1 MPESDGRVEFEVR
14 ADLSKID
21 SDMVEAEKVI
31 DKASSDAKK
40 KIDELGKA
48 VENSNKAVTDSAEKV
63 ADANKSVSDSVE
75 TVADSSKE
83 AAAATE
89 KVSDSNKNASASA
102 DKLSKANKGVSES
115 TQKAQKTNKTY
126 SEELD
131 DVNKLL
137 EKSKKN
143 STLLAQKKE
152 LLTTAVKKTSDKLSD
167 LKDKQ
172 EKVNAEYKAGKLPVE
187 EYREYQREI
196 IATTQQLKD
205 YKKELKNVGKSAE
218 SGIGSKIGTGLKGVG
233 KGIGV
238 AVGAGLAAAGAAV
251 VATTGKAIS
260 AANDL
265 DKANNQLTASLGLT
279 AEEAEKYGDIIKKVY
294 GDNYGESF
302 DDISNTLALI
312 KQQMKDVTD
321 DELQKVIESA
331 YLLSDTYDIDVSEGI
346 RGANALMKQFGITAE
361 EAYNLLAQ
369 GAEKGL
375 NQNGDIADQLAEYS
389 TYYADMGFTAEE
401 AMSMMA
407 EGAKNGAFQVDFLND
422 AFKEFS
428 IRAKDGS
435 QTTADG
441 MALLGLDATKLGEE
455 FAAGG
460 DRAYQAFKLVN
471 EKLAACE
478 SDVDRNAAGVALY
491 GTKWEDLGEDAVLA
505 MAQIGDSI
513 DKTRDKLGEMEGVKY
528 NSLSDM
534 CNGLSRT
541 IELLLI
547 PLGEQI
553 IPVLKDII
561 ELIEPII
568 SELLPQIIEQVK
580 PILDSVSELIPP
592 LIELITGILPQF
604 MELLKP
610 ILESVTRIIQKL
622 VPTLIKLF
630 DKLLPPI
637 IKIVDTLLPPLIEVI
652 EALLPILDV
661 VIELLTPILEL
672 VAELAEPLGTVISA
686 VGKLLSA
693 VIGLINGA
701 LSPIMPVI
709 SSLADVLLQIL
720 GPALDIVAG
729 LVNSLADVFSSV
741 TNFLSGDIMGG
752 FESFGNGLVNLFDG
766 VLSTIDSIFGTNL
779 TNWYNEVKEA
789 CQKIGEEMYAATHQ
803 EEIRANELSTKYT
816 DLHGDMNKFIVQEL
830 RSGKS
835 ADEALSNAKNKFLDT
850 AEKKEYF
857 NSQLKDYVNEDK
869 VKEWYNNVRNNNGL
883 YSQGY
888 SDNEDHS
895 SAYSQ
900 SIAEEEE
907 RKGKAAL
914 GGYTGAGTNYSYSSA
929 GKTSYKEAPTYSYTP
944 STYSASDY
952 AYVPKEKEE
961 KKTSSSSSTKKTSSS
976 STKKKSSS
984 ISSSKK
990 TNSSSSSS
998 SGTQNINITSYIPTV
1013 WDDVSTSNAKLAA
1026 GIGASKVG
1034 NSKSGKIIS
1043 GLSSASKV
1051 SASAE
1056 KADATLNDVVSELK
1070 KLKTAQEKMQ
1080 YTLDVTLKT
1089 NEYTL
1094 AKATVKGI
1102 KKIQKQ
1108 TGKSPL

>member
-21 SDMVEAEKVI
+21 ADMAEAGKKVSEAAQ
-31 DKASSDAKK
+31 KGAKK
-40 KIDELGKA
+40 QEEV
-48 VENSNKAVTDSAEKV
+48 VE
-63 ADANKSVSDSVE
+63 
-75 TVADSSKE
+75 
-83 AAAATE
+83 
-89 KVSDSNKNASASA
+89 
-102 DKLSKANKGVSES
+102 
-115 TQKAQKTNKTY
+115 KAQENI
-126 SEELD
+126 S
-131 DVNKLL
+131 
-137 EKSKKN
+137 
-143 STLLAQKKE
+143 Q
-152 LLTTAVKKTSDKLSD
+152 AVKKANDEIENDNSKTQKNITDTAKKQSDKVVQTEKKNKEAVTHTAKKEGD
-167 LKDKQ
+167 KVVDNYKKDTQ
-172 EKVNAEYKAGKLPVE
+172 
-187 EYREYQREI
+187 EI
-196 IATTQQLKD
+196 INSTDTLSSEVE
-205 YKKELKNVGKSAE
+205 KKT

-233 KGIGV
+233 KGIGF

-260 AANDL
+260 AANEL
-265 DKANNQLTASLGLT
+265 DKANTQLTASLSLT

-294 GDNYGESF
+294 SNNYGESF

-401 AMSMMA
+401 
-407 EGAKNGAFQVDFLND
+407 GAKNGAFQVDFLND

-471 EKLAACE
+471 EQLAACDD
-478 SDVDRNAAGVALY
+478 DVARNAAGVALY
-491 GTKWEDLGEDAVLA
+491 GTKWEDLGEDAILA
-505 MAQIGDSI
+505 MAHMGNSI
-513 DKTRDKLGEMEGVKY
+513 DKTRDKLGEMESVKY

-534 CNGLSRT
+534 FSGLSRT

-553 IPVLKDII
+553 IPVLKDVI

-580 PILDSVSELIPP
+580 PILDSVSDLIPP

-637 IKIVDTLLPPLIEVI
+637 IKIVDTLLPPLMEVI
-652 EALLPILDV
+652 EALLPVLDI

-672 VAELAEPLGTVISA
+672 VAELAEPLGAVISA

-693 VIGLINGA
+693 VIGLIDGA

-720 GPALDIVAG
+720 GPALDI
-729 LVNSLADVFSSV
+729 L
-741 TNFLSGDIMGG
+741 
-752 FESFGNGLVNLFDG
+752 
-766 VLSTIDSIFGTNL
+766 
-779 TNWYNEVKEA
+779 
-789 CQKIGEEMYAATHQ
+789 Q
-803 EEIRANELSTKYT
+803 
-816 DLHGDMNKFIVQEL
+816 
-830 RSGKS
+830 
-835 ADEALSNAKNKFLDT
+835 
-850 AEKKEYF
+850 
-857 NSQLKDYVNEDK
+857 
-869 VKEWYNNVRNNNGL
+869 
-883 YSQGY
+883 
-888 SDNEDHS
+888 DHS
-895 SAYSQ
+895 AHTPL
-900 SIAEEEE
+900 
-907 RKGKAAL
+907 RL
-914 GGYTGAGTNYSYSSA
+914 G
-929 GKTSYKEAPTYSYTP
+929 TSTHLPP
-944 STYSASDY
+944 STRAFRLQ
-952 AYVPKEKEE
+952 AR
-961 KKTSSSSSTKKTSSS
+961 
-976 STKKKSSS
+976 
-984 ISSSKK
+984 
-990 TNSSSSSS
+990 
-998 SGTQNINITSYIPTV
+998 YIRRC
-1013 WDDVSTSNAKLAA
+1013 A
-1026 GIGASKVG
+1026 
-1034 NSKSGKIIS
+1034 
-1043 GLSSASKV
+1043 
-1051 SASAE
+1051 
-1056 KADATLNDVVSELK
+1056 
-1070 KLKTAQEKMQ
+1070 
-1080 YTLDVTLKT
+1080 
-1089 NEYTL
+1089 
-1094 AKATVKGI
+1094 
-1102 KKIQKQ
+1102 
-1108 TGKSPL
+1108 

>member
-1 MPESDGRVEFEVR
+1 M
-14 ADLSKID
+14 
-21 SDMVEAEKVI
+21 
-31 DKASSDAKK
+31 
-40 KIDELGKA
+40 
-48 VENSNKAVTDSAEKV
+48 
-63 ADANKSVSDSVE
+63 
-75 TVADSSKE
+75 
-83 AAAATE
+83 
-89 KVSDSNKNASASA
+89 
-102 DKLSKANKGVSES
+102 
-115 TQKAQKTNKTY
+115 
-126 SEELD
+126 
-131 DVNKLL
+131 
-137 EKSKKN
+137 
-143 STLLAQKKE
+143 
-152 LLTTAVKKTSDKLSD
+152 
-167 LKDKQ
+167 
-172 EKVNAEYKAGKLPVE
+172 PVE

-205 YKKELKNVGKSAE
+205 YEKELKNVGKSN
-218 SGIGSKIGTGLKGVG
+218 SNIGTKIGSGLKSAG
-233 KGIGV
+233 KSVGV
-238 AVGAGLAAAGAAV
+238 AIGAGLAAAGTAAV
-251 VATTGKAIS
+251 ATAGKAIS
-260 AANDL
+260 SANEL

-279 AEEAEKYGDIIKKVY
+279 AEEAEKYSDIIKKIY

-302 DDISNTLALI
+302 EDISGTLALI
-312 KQQMKDVTD
+312 KQQMSGIAD
-321 DELQKVIESA
+321 DELQKVTESA
-331 YLLSDTYDIDVSEGI
+331 YLLSDVYDIDVSEGI

-441 MALLGLDATKLGEE
+441 MAILGLDATKLGEE

-471 EKLAACE
+471 EKLAECK

-505 MAQIGDSI
+505 MAHMGNSI
-513 DKTRDKLGEMEGVKY
+513 DKTCDKLGEMESVKY

-534 CNGLSRT
+534 FSGLSRT

-553 IPVLKDII
+553 IPVLKDVI

-580 PILDSVSELIPP
+580 PILDSVSDLIPP

-610 ILESVTRIIQKL
+610 IMESVTRIIQKL
-622 VPTLIKLF
+622 VPTLVKLF

-637 IKIVDTLLPPLIEVI
+637 IKIVDTLLPPLMEVI
-652 EALLPILDV
+652 EALLPVLDV

-693 VIGLINGA
+693 VIGLIDSA

-720 GPALDIVAG
+720 GPALDVVAG
-729 LVNSLADVFSSV
+729 LVNSLADVFAGV
-741 TNFLSGDIMGG
+741 MNFLSGDIMGG
-752 FESFGNGLVNLFDG
+752 FESFGNGLVGLFEG
-766 VLSTIDSIFGTNL
+766 VLGTIDSIFGTNL

-789 CQKIGEEMYAATHQ
+789 CRKIGEEMYAATHQ
-803 EEIRANELSTKYT
+803 EGIRANELSTKYN
-816 DLHGDMNKFIVQEL
+816 DLQSDMNKYIVEEL
-830 RSGKS
+830 RNGKS
-835 ADEALSNAKNKFLDT
+835 ADEALQNAQSKYLDT
-850 AEKKEYF
+850 SEKKEYF
-857 NSQLKDYVNEDK
+857 DSQLKNYINEDK
-869 VKEWYNNVRNNNGL
+869 VKEWYNNVRSNNGL

-888 SDNEDHS
+888 RDDDYVDLIAQSTSTVSPSTSNKS
-895 SAYSQ
+895 GKYS
-900 SIAEEEE
+900 
-907 RKGKAAL
+907 
-914 GGYTGAGTNYSYSSA
+914 GAGTSYSYSSA
-929 GKTSYKEAPTYSYTP
+929 GKTTYKAPTYTYTP
-944 STYSASDY
+944 STYKASDFV
-952 AYVPKEKEE
+952 YVPEEKEE
-961 KKTSSSSSTKKTSSS
+961 KKTSSSSSSKKKSSS
-976 STKKKSSS
+976 STKSKSSS
-984 ISSSKK
+984 SSSSKK
-990 TNSSSSSS
+990 TNSNSSS
-998 SGTQNINITSYIPTV
+998 SGTQNISITSYIPTV
-1013 WDDVSTSNAKLAA
+1013 WDDVDTANAKLAA

-1034 NSKSGKIIS
+1034 NSKSGKLIS

>member
-1 MPESDGRVEFEVR
+1 MPESDGRVEYEVR

-21 SDMVEAEKVI
+21 SDMAE
-31 DKASSDAKK
+31 
-40 KIDELGKA
+40 
-48 VENSNKAVTDSAEKV
+48 
-63 ADANKSVSDSVE
+63 ANKKVS
-75 TVADSSKE
+75 E
-83 AAAATE
+83 AAQ
-89 KVSDSNKNASASA
+89 KG
-102 DKLSKANKGVSES
+102 SKKQEEVVE
-115 TQKAQKTNKTY
+115 KAQENI
-126 SEELD
+126 S
-131 DVNKLL
+131 
-137 EKSKKN
+137 
-143 STLLAQKKE
+143 Q
-152 LLTTAVKKTSDKLSD
+152 AVKKANDEIENDNSKTQKNITDTAKKQSDKVVQTEKKNKEAVTQTAKKEGD
-167 LKDKQ
+167 KVVDNYKKDTQ
-172 EKVNAEYKAGKLPVE
+172 
-187 EYREYQREI
+187 EI
-196 IATTQQLKD
+196 INSTDTLSSEVE
-205 YKKELKNVGKSAE
+205 KKT

-233 KGIGV
+233 KGIGA
-238 AVGAGLAAAGAAV
+238 AVGAGLAAAGTVAVAA
-251 VATTGKAIS
+251 TGKAIS
-260 AANDL
+260 AANEL

-693 VIGLINGA
+693 VIGLIDGA

-766 VLSTIDSIFGTNL
+766 VLSTIDSIFGTNF

-888 SDNEDHS
+888 SEEEGNS
-895 SAYSQ
+895 SYSQ
-900 SIAEEEE
+900 NIAEEEE

-914 GGYTGAGTNYSYSSA
+914 GYTGAGTSYSYSSA
-929 GKTSYKEAPTYSYTP
+929 GKTTYKAPTYTYTP
-944 STYSASDY
+944 STYKASDY
-952 AYVPKEKEE
+952 VYVPEEKEE
-961 KKTSSSSSTKKTSSS
+961 KEEKETSSSS

-984 ISSSKK
+984 STKSKSSLSSSSKK
-990 TNSSSSSS
+990 TSSSSSS
-998 SGTQNINITSYIPTV
+998 SGMQNINITSYIPTV
-1013 WDDVSTSNAKLAA
+1013 WDNVDTANAKLAA

-1034 NSKSGKIIS
+1034 NSKSGKLIS
-1043 GLSSASKV
+1043 GLSTASKV

-1080 YTLDVTLKT
+1080 YILDVTLKT
-1089 NEYTL
+1089 NDYTL

>member
-1 MPESDGRVEFEVR
+1 MPESDGRVEYEVR

-21 SDMVEAEKVI
+21 ADMAEVGKVI
-31 DKASSDAKK
+31 DKAASEAKK
-40 KIDELGKA
+40 KVDDLGKA
-48 VENSNKAVTDSAEKV
+48 VENSNKAVVESAEKV
-63 ADANKSVSDSVE
+63 ADANKSVTDTIE

-83 AAAATE
+83 AATATD
-89 KVSDSNKNASASA
+89 KVSDSNKKASTSA

-115 TQKAQKTNKTY
+115 TEKAQKANKTY

-205 YKKELKNVGKSAE
+205 YKKELKNVGKSTE
-218 SGIGSKIGTGLKGVG
+218 SGIGAKIGTGLKGVG

-238 AVGAGLAAAGAAV
+238 AVGAGLAAAGTVAVAA
-251 VATTGKAIS
+251 TGKAIS

-401 AMSMMA
+401 TMSMMA

-471 EKLAACE
+471 EKLAECK

-505 MAQIGDSI
+505 MAHMGNSI
-513 DKTRDKLGEMEGVKY
+513 DKTRDKLGEMEAVKY

-534 CNGLSRT
+534 FSGLSRT

-568 SELLPQIIEQVK
+568 SVLLPQIIEQVK

-610 ILESVTRIIQKL
+610 IMESVTRIIQKL

-637 IKIVDTLLPPLIEVI
+637 IKIVDTLLPPLMEVI

-693 VIGLINGA
+693 VIGLIDGA

-729 LVNSLADVFSSV
+729 LVNSLADVFSGV

-803 EEIRANELSTKYT
+803 EEIRANELSTKYN
-816 DLHGDMNKFIVQEL
+816 DLQSDMNSYIVKEL

-869 VKEWYNNVRNNNGL
+869 VKEWYNNVRSNNGL

-888 SDNEDHS
+888 SENEDIS
-895 SAYSQ
+895 SVYSQ
-900 SIAEEEE
+900 NIAEEEE

-914 GGYTGAGTNYSYSSA
+914 GYTGAGTNYSYSSA
-929 GKTSYKEAPTYSYTP
+929 GKTSYKAPTYSYTP

-952 AYVPKEKEE
+952 AYVPEAKEE

-976 STKKKSSS
+976 SAKKKSSLT
-984 ISSSKK
+984 SSSKK
-990 TNSSSSSS
+990 TNSSNSSS

-1034 NSKSGKIIS
+1034 NSKSGKLIS
-1043 GLSSASKV
+1043 GLSAASKV

>member
-1 MPESDGRVEFEVR
+1 MPESDGRVEYEVR
-14 ADLSKID
+14 ANLSKID
-21 SDMVEAEKVI
+21 SDMAE
-31 DKASSDAKK
+31 
-40 KIDELGKA
+40 
-48 VENSNKAVTDSAEKV
+48 
-63 ADANKSVSDSVE
+63 ANKKVS
-75 TVADSSKE
+75 E
-83 AAAATE
+83 AAQ
-89 KVSDSNKNASASA
+89 KG
-102 DKLSKANKGVSES
+102 SKKQEEVVE
-115 TQKAQKTNKTY
+115 KAQENI
-126 SEELD
+126 S
-131 DVNKLL
+131 
-137 EKSKKN
+137 
-143 STLLAQKKE
+143 Q
-152 LLTTAVKKTSDKLSD
+152 AVKKANDEIENDNSKTQKNITDTAKKQSDKVVQTEKKNKEAVTQTAKKEGD
-167 LKDKQ
+167 KVVDNYKKDTQ
-172 EKVNAEYKAGKLPVE
+172 
-187 EYREYQREI
+187 EI
-196 IATTQQLKD
+196 INSTDTLSSEIE
-205 YKKELKNVGKSAE
+205 KKT

-238 AVGAGLAAAGAAV
+238 AVGAGLAAAGTVAVAA
-251 VATTGKAIS
+251 TGKAIS

-265 DKANNQLTASLGLT
+265 DKANKQLTASLSLT

-321 DELQKVIESA
+321 DELQKVIEST

-361 EAYNLLAQ
+361 EAYSLLAQ

-471 EKLAACE
+471 EKLAECK

-505 MAQIGDSI
+505 MAHMGNSI
-513 DKTRDKLGEMEGVKY
+513 DKTRDKLGEMESVKY

-693 VIGLINGA
+693 VIGLIDGA

-729 LVNSLADVFSSV
+729 LVNSLADVFSGV

-803 EEIRANELSTKYT
+803 EEIRANELSTKYN
-816 DLHGDMNKFIVQEL
+816 DLQSDMNSYIVKEL

-888 SDNEDHS
+888 SEEEGNFS
-895 SAYSQ
+895 YSQ

-914 GGYTGAGTNYSYSSA
+914 GYTGAGTNYSYSSA
-929 GKTSYKEAPTYSYTP
+929 GKTSYKAPTYSYTP

-952 AYVPKEKEE
+952 AYVPEAKGE

-976 STKKKSSS
+976 SAKKKSSS

-1034 NSKSGKIIS
+1034 NSKSSKLIS
-1043 GLSSASKV
+1043 GLSAASKV

-1094 AKATVKGI
+1094 AKATIKGI

>member
-48 VENSNKAVTDSAEKV
+48 VENSNKAVTGSAEKV

-115 TQKAQKTNKTY
+115 TQKAQKANKTY

-205 YKKELKNVGKSAE
+205 YEKELKNVGKSD
-218 SGIGSKIGTGLKGVG
+218 SNIGTKIGPGLKSAG
-233 KGIGV
+233 KSVGV
-238 AVGAGLAAAGAAV
+238 AIGAGLAAAGAAV

-260 AANDL
+260 AANEL
-265 DKANNQLTASLGLT
+265 DKANTQLTASLSLT

-294 GDNYGESF
+294 SNNYGESF

-471 EKLAACE
+471 EQLAACDD
-478 SDVDRNAAGVALY
+478 DVARNAAGVALY
-491 GTKWEDLGEDAVLA
+491 GTKWEDLGQDAVLA
-505 MAQIGDSI
+505 MAKMGDSI
-513 DKTRDKLGEMEGVKY
+513 DLTRDKLSEMEDVKY
-528 NSLSDM
+528 SSLSDM
-534 CNGLSRT
+534 FEGLKRT
-541 IELLLI
+541 LELLLI
-547 PLGEQI
+547 PLGEEL
-553 IPVLKDII
+553 IPLLKDII
-561 ELIEPII
+561 EVAKPII
-568 SELLPQIIEQVK
+568 EELLPQITDEIK
-580 PILDSVSELIPP
+580 PIISDLSG
-592 LIELITGILPQF
+592 LITPLVSLISSILPQF
-604 MELLKP
+604 VQLFKAIIP
-610 ILESVTRIIQKL
+610 SVTKLIEHL
-622 VPTLIKLF
+622 VPTLTKLI
-630 DKLLPPI
+630 DKLLPPL
-637 IKIVDTLLPPLIEVI
+637 IKIAERILPPIIDLIDE
-652 EALLPILDV
+652 LLPIIDIVLD
-661 VIELLTPILEL
+661 LLSPILDLVVALLEPLGEL
-672 VAELAEPLGTVISA
+672 IGSVGDLIGSLLSLIKDILEPIMPIIQAVADVLGAVLGVAIQNVAEL
-686 VGKLLSA
+686 VG
-693 VIGLINGA
+693 G
-701 LSPIMPVI
+701 
-709 SSLADVLLQIL
+709 
-720 GPALDIVAG
+720 
-729 LVNSLADVFSSV
+729 LADVFSGLIK
-741 TNFLSGDIMGG
+741 FLSGDIMGG
-752 FESFGNGLVNLFDG
+752 LQQFGQGFVDLFSG
-766 VLSTIDSIFGTNL
+766 VLGTIDSMFGTSL
-779 TNWYNEVKEA
+779 QKWYDETREA
-789 CQKIGEEMYAATHQ
+789 CEKIGQEMYAATHQ
-803 EEIRANELSTKYT
+803 EEIRMNELGAKYDT
-816 DLHGDMNKFIVQEL
+816 LQSDMNDYIIKEL

-835 ADEALSNAKNKFLDT
+835 AEEAFNSAKEKYLTGDEQ
-850 AEKKEYF
+850 KEYF
-857 NSQLKDYVNEDK
+857 EGALADTLNMDTVNE
-869 VKEWYNNVRNNNGL
+869 WYKNIRDNKGL

-888 SDNEDHS
+888 VDQDKSGSGWNPAEWYSVENQRKINGIDNN
-895 SAYSQ
+895 
-900 SIAEEEE
+900 
-907 RKGKAAL
+907 
-914 GGYTGAGTNYSYSSA
+914 GYKSAGTSYSYDKSNV
-929 GKTSYKEAPTYSYTP
+929 TTPTLNYTP
-944 STYSASDY
+944 STYSVGDF
-952 AYVPKEKEE
+952 AYTAP
-961 KKTSSSSSTKKTSSS
+961 TTGT
-976 STKKKSSS
+976 
-984 ISSSKK
+984 
-990 TNSSSSSS
+990 
-998 SGTQNINITSYIPTV
+998 SGTSGTAQSSATTSNDNTKSATTSGSSAASAAANKSQTISITSYIPTV
-1013 WDDVSTSNAKLAA
+1013 WDDVATSNKKLAA
-1026 GIGASKVG
+1026 GIGASRIG

-1043 GLSSASKV
+1043 GLSAATSV
-1051 SASAE
+1051 SSGEAE
-1056 KADATLNDVVSELK
+1056 KADATLNDVVAEIK

-1089 NEYTL
+1089 NDYTL
-1094 AKATVKGI
+1094 AKATVRGI
-1102 KKIQKQ
+1102 KAIKKQ

>member
-14 ADLSKID
+14 ADLCKID
-21 SDMVEAEKVI
+21 ADMAEAEKVI

-89 KVSDSNKNASASA
+89 KVSDSNKNASATA

-205 YKKELKNVGKSAE
+205 YEKELKNVGKSD
-218 SGIGSKIGTGLKGVG
+218 SNIGTKIGSGLKSAG
-233 KGIGV
+233 KSVGV
-238 AVGAGLAAAGAAV
+238 AIGAGLAAAGAAV

-260 AANDL
+260 SANDL
-265 DKANNQLTASLGLT
+265 DKANKQLTASLSLT

-321 DELQKVIESA
+321 DELQKVIEST

-460 DRAYQAFKLVN
+460 DRAYQAFKVVN

-478 SDVDRNAAGVALY
+478 SDIDRNAAGVALY

-513 DKTRDKLGEMEGVKY
+513 DKARDKLGEMESVKY

-534 CNGLSRT
+534 FNGLSRT

-604 MELLKP
+604 IELLKP
-610 ILESVTRIIQKL
+610 IMESVTRIIQKL

-637 IKIVDTLLPPLIEVI
+637 IKIVDTLLPPLMEVI
-652 EALLPILDV
+652 EALLPVLDI

-693 VIGLINGA
+693 VIGLIDGA

-729 LVNSLADVFSSV
+729 LVNSLADVFSGV

-766 VLSTIDSIFGTNL
+766 VLSTIDSIFGSNL
-779 TNWYNEVKEA
+779 SNWYNEVKEA

-803 EEIRANELSTKYT
+803 EEIRANELSAKYT

-888 SDNEDHS
+888 SDDEDHS
-895 SAYSQ
+895 SVYSQ
-900 SIAEEEE
+900 NIAEEEE

-914 GGYTGAGTNYSYSSA
+914 GYTGAGTNYSYSSA
-929 GKTSYKEAPTYSYTP
+929 GKTSYKAPTYSYTP

-961 KKTSSSSSTKKTSSS
+961 KKTSSSSSTKKKSSS
-976 STKKKSSS
+976 SAKKKGSST
-984 ISSSKK
+984 SSSKK
-990 TNSSSSSS
+990 TNSNSNSS

-1034 NSKSGKIIS
+1034 NSKSSKLIS
-1043 GLSSASKV
+1043 GLSAASKV

>member
-1 MPESDGRVEFEVR
+1 MPESDGRVEYEVR

-21 SDMVEAEKVI
+21 ADMAEAEKVI
-31 DKASSDAKK
+31 DKATSEAKK
-40 KIDELGKA
+40 KVDDLGKA
-48 VENSNKAVTDSAEKV
+48 VENSNKAVVDSAEKV
-63 ADANKSVSDSVE
+63 ADANKSVADTIE

-83 AAAATE
+83 AATATD
-89 KVSDSNKNASASA
+89 KVSDSNKKASTSA

-115 TQKAQKTNKTY
+115 TEKAQKANKTY

-218 SGIGSKIGTGLKGVG
+218 SGIGSKIGTGLKDVG

-279 AEEAEKYGDIIKKVY
+279 AEEAKKYGDIIKKVY

-361 EAYNLLAQ
+361 AAYNLLAQ

-407 EGAKNGAFQVDFLND
+407 EGAKNGAFQIDFLND

-471 EKLAACE
+471 EKLAACK
-478 SDVDRNAAGVALY
+478 SNVDRNAAGVALY

-505 MAQIGDSI
+505 MAHIGNSI
-513 DKTRDKLGEMEGVKY
+513 VKTRDKLSEMEGVKY

-534 CNGLSRT
+534 FNGLSRT

-553 IPVLKDII
+553 IPVLKEII
-561 ELIEPII
+561 ELVEPII

-637 IKIVDTLLPPLIEVI
+637 IKIVDTLLPPLMEVI

-672 VAELAEPLGTVISA
+672 VAELAEPLGAVISA

-693 VIGLINGA
+693 VIGLIDGA

-720 GPALDIVAG
+720 GPALDVVAG
-729 LVNSLADVFSSV
+729 LVNSLADVFSGV

-752 FESFGNGLVNLFDG
+752 FESFGSGLVNLFDG

-803 EEIRANELSTKYT
+803 EEIRANELSTKYN

-888 SDNEDHS
+888 SDDETTLS
-895 SAYSQ
+895 ETGKEKQ
-900 SIAEEEE
+900 S
-907 RKGKAAL
+907 GS
-914 GGYTGAGTNYSYSSA
+914 YTGAGTSYSYSSA
-929 GKTSYKEAPTYSYTP
+929 GKTSYKAPTYSYTP

-952 AYVPKEKEE
+952 AYVPEEKEE
-961 KKTSSSSSTKKTSSS
+961 KKKTSSS

-984 ISSSKK
+984 TSSSKN
-990 TNSSSSSS
+990 TNSSSSS

-1056 KADATLNDVVSELK
+1056 KADATLNDVVTELK

-1089 NEYTL
+1089 NDYTL

>member
-1 MPESDGRVEFEVR
+1 MPESDGRVEYEVR

-21 SDMVEAEKVI
+21 ADMAEAEKVI
-31 DKASSDAKK
+31 DKATSEAKK
-40 KIDELGKA
+40 KVDDLGKA
-48 VENSNKAVTDSAEKV
+48 VENSNKAVVDSAEKV
-63 ADANKSVSDSVE
+63 ADTNKSVADTIE
-75 TVADSSKE
+75 TVADSSK
-83 AAAATE
+83 
-89 KVSDSNKNASASA
+89 NASTSA

-115 TQKAQKTNKTY
+115 TEKSQKANKTY

-137 EKSKKN
+137 EKSKNN

-196 IATTQQLKD
+196 IATTQQLQE
-205 YKKELKNVGKSAE
+205 YNEELKNVGKSTE

-238 AVGAGLAAAGAAV
+238 AVGAGLAAAGTVAVAA
-251 VATTGKAIS
+251 TGKAIS
-260 AANDL
+260 AANEL

-279 AEEAEKYGDIIKKVY
+279 AEESEKYGDIIKKVY

-312 KQQMKDVTD
+312 KQQMKDIKD
-321 DELQKVIESA
+321 DELQKVVESA

-407 EGAKNGAFQVDFLND
+407 EGAKNGAFQIDFLND

-471 EKLAACE
+471 EKLAACK

-505 MAQIGDSI
+505 MTHMGNSI
-513 DKTRDKLGEMEGVKY
+513 DKTRDKLSEMEGVKY

-534 CNGLSRT
+534 FNELSRT

-553 IPVLKDII
+553 IPVLKEII
-561 ELIEPII
+561 ELVEPII

-637 IKIVDTLLPPLIEVI
+637 IKIVDTLLPPLMEVI

-661 VIELLTPILEL
+661 VIELLAPILKL
-672 VAELAEPLGTVISA
+672 VAELAEPLGAVISA

-693 VIGLINGA
+693 VIGLIDGA
-701 LSPIMPVI
+701 LTPIKPI
-709 SSLADVLLQIL
+709 LEILSDVLSDRL
-720 GPALDIVAG
+720 GSALNVVAD
-729 LVNSLADVFSSV
+729 LISAVANVFSGV
-741 TNFLSGDIMGG
+741 LNFLSGDIMGG
-752 FESFGNGLVNLFDG
+752 FESFGSGLVNLFDG

-803 EEIRANELSTKYT
+803 EEIRANELSTKYN
-816 DLHGDMNKFIVQEL
+816 DLQSDMNSYIVKEL

-888 SDNEDHS
+888 RDDDYVDLI
-895 SAYSQ
+895 AQ
-900 SIAEEEE
+900 SNSTVSPGTTNSN
-907 RKGKAAL
+907 K
-914 GGYTGAGTNYSYSSA
+914 YNGAGTSYSYSSA
-929 GKTSYKEAPTYSYTP
+929 GKTSYKAPTYSYTP

-952 AYVPKEKEE
+952 AYVPEEKEE
-961 KKTSSSSSTKKTSSS
+961 KKKTSSS
-976 STKKKSSS
+976 ST
-984 ISSSKK
+984 K

-1043 GLSSASKV
+1043 GLSSATKV

-1089 NEYTL
+1089 SDYTL

>member
-1 MPESDGRVEFEVR
+1 MAESDGRVEYEIR

-21 SDMVEAEKVI
+21 SDM
-31 DKASSDAKK
+31 DA
-40 KIDELGKA
+40 A
-48 VENSNKAVTDSAEKV
+48 NKQITKSAEKGAKQQEQITEKSQQNIKKTV
-63 ADANKSVSDSVE
+63 EKANDSLEQDNEKTQKNIAQTVEKQSDKIVKTEEKNKKAITE
-75 TVADSSKE
+75 TAKTEGEKVVKNHKK
-83 AAAATE
+83 ATE
-89 KVSDSNKNASASA
+89 EVVNQTE
-102 DKLSKANKGVSES
+102 KAAKEIEG
-115 TQKAQKTNKTY
+115 KTTG
-126 SEELD
+126 L
-131 DVNKLL
+131 
-137 EKSKKN
+137 
-143 STLLAQKKE
+143 
-152 LLTTAVKKTSDKLSD
+152 
-167 LKDKQ
+167 
-172 EKVNAEYKAGKLPVE
+172 
-187 EYREYQREI
+187 
-196 IATTQQLKD
+196 
-205 YKKELKNVGKSAE
+205 
-218 SGIGSKIGTGLKGVG
+218 GSKITAGLSTAG
-233 KGIGV
+233 KGLAAG
-238 AVGAGLAAAGAAV
+238 VGAGLAAAGAAV

-441 MALLGLDATKLGEE
+441 MALLGLDATQLGEE

-505 MAQIGDSI
+505 MAHMGNSI
-513 DKTRDKLGEMEGVKY
+513 DKTRDKLGEMESVKY

-637 IKIVDTLLPPLIEVI
+637 IKIVDTLLPPLMEVI

-672 VAELAEPLGTVISA
+672 VAELAEPLGAVISA

-693 VIGLINGA
+693 VIGLIDGA
-701 LSPIMPVI
+701 LTPIKPI
-709 SSLADVLLQIL
+709 LEILSDVLSDRL
-720 GPALDIVAG
+720 GSALNVVAD
-729 LVNSLADVFSSV
+729 LISAVANVFAGV
-741 TNFLSGDIMGG
+741 LNFLSGDIMGG

-779 TNWYNEVKEA
+779 SNWYNEVKEA

-857 NSQLKDYVNEDK
+857 DSQLKDYVNEDK

-888 SDNEDHS
+888 SEEEVNS
-895 SAYSQ
+895 SYSQ
-900 SIAEEEE
+900 NIAEEEE

-914 GGYTGAGTNYSYSSA
+914 GYTGAGTSYSYSSA
-929 GKTSYKEAPTYSYTP
+929 GKTIYTAPTYTYTP
-944 STYSASDY
+944 STYKASDY
-952 AYVPKEKEE
+952 VYVPEEKEE

-976 STKKKSSS
+976 SAKKKSSS
-984 ISSSKK
+984 SSSSKK
-990 TNSSSSSS
+990 TNSSSSS

-1013 WDDVSTSNAKLAA
+1013 WDDVNTANSKLAA

-1034 NSKSGKIIS
+1034 NSKSGKLIS
-1043 GLSSASKV
+1043 GLSAASKV

>member
-1 MPESDGRVEFEVR
+1 MPKSDGRVEYEVR

-21 SDMVEAEKVI
+21 ADMAEAEKVI
-31 DKASSDAKK
+31 DKATSEAKK
-40 KIDELGKA
+40 KVDDLGKA
-48 VENSNKAVTDSAEKV
+48 VENSNKAVVDSAEKV
-63 ADANKSVSDSVE
+63 ADTNKSVADTIE
-75 TVADSSKE
+75 TVADSSK
-83 AAAATE
+83 
-89 KVSDSNKNASASA
+89 NASTSA

-115 TQKAQKTNKTY
+115 TEKSQKANKTY

-137 EKSKKN
+137 EKSKNN

-187 EYREYQREI
+187 EYRQYQREI
-196 IATTQQLKD
+196 IATTQQLQE
-205 YKKELKNVGKSAE
+205 YNEELKNIGKSTE

-238 AVGAGLAAAGAAV
+238 AVGAGLAAAGTAV

-279 AEEAEKYGDIIKKVY
+279 AEAAEKYGDIIKKVY

-312 KQQMKDVTD
+312 KQQMKDIKD
-321 DELQKVIESA
+321 DELQKVVESA

-346 RGANALMKQFGITAE
+346 RGANALMKQFDITAE

-401 AMSMMA
+401 AMSMMT

-471 EKLAACE
+471 EKLAACK

-505 MAQIGDSI
+505 MAHMGNSI
-513 DKTRDKLGEMEGVKY
+513 DKTRDKLSEMEDVKY

-534 CNGLSRT
+534 FNGLSRT

-553 IPVLKDII
+553 IPVLKEII
-561 ELIEPII
+561 ELVEPII

-580 PILDSVSELIPP
+580 PILDSVSEIIPP

-630 DKLLPPI
+630 DKLLPQI
-637 IKIVDTLLPPLIEVI
+637 SKIVDTVLPPLMEVI

-672 VAELAEPLGTVISA
+672 VADLAEPLGVVISA

-693 VIGLINGA
+693 VIGLIDGA

-720 GPALDIVAG
+720 GPALDVVAG
-729 LVNSLADVFSSV
+729 LVNSLADVFSGV

-752 FESFGNGLVNLFDG
+752 FESFGNGLVNLFDS

-779 TNWYNEVKEA
+779 TNWYNEVKDA

-803 EEIRANELSTKYT
+803 EEIRANELSTKYN
-816 DLHGDMNKFIVQEL
+816 DLQSNMNSYIVKEL

-888 SDNEDHS
+888 SEEDGNS
-895 SAYSQ
+895 SYSQ
-900 SIAEEEE
+900 NIAEEEE

-914 GGYTGAGTNYSYSSA
+914 GYTGAGTNYSYSSA
-929 GKTSYKEAPTYSYTP
+929 GKTSYKAPTYSYVP

-952 AYVPKEKEE
+952 AYVPEEKEE
-961 KKTSSSSSTKKTSSS
+961 NKSSTSSSTKEKSST
-976 STKKKSSS
+976 STKKKSSAS
-984 ISSSKK
+984 TKGKSSS
-990 TNSSSSSS
+990 TSSLNSSSSSDI
-998 SGTQNINITSYIPTV
+998 QNINITSYIPTV

-1089 NEYTL
+1089 NDYTL
-1094 AKATVKGI
+1094 AKATVRGI

>member
-1 MPESDGRVEFEVR
+1 MAESDGRVEYEVR

-21 SDMVEAEKVI
+21 SDM
-31 DKASSDAKK
+31 DA
-40 KIDELGKA
+40 A
-48 VENSNKAVTDSAEKV
+48 NKQITKSAEKV
-63 ADANKSVSDSVE
+63 AKQQEQITEKSQQNIKKTVEKANDSLEQDNEKTQKNIAQTVEKQSDKIVKTEEKNKKAITKTAKTESEKV
-75 TVADSSKE
+75 VKNHKK
-83 AAAATE
+83 ATE
-89 KVSDSNKNASASA
+89 EVVNQTE
-102 DKLSKANKGVSES
+102 KAAKEIEG
-115 TQKAQKTNKTY
+115 KTTG
-126 SEELD
+126 L
-131 DVNKLL
+131 
-137 EKSKKN
+137 
-143 STLLAQKKE
+143 
-152 LLTTAVKKTSDKLSD
+152 
-167 LKDKQ
+167 
-172 EKVNAEYKAGKLPVE
+172 
-187 EYREYQREI
+187 
-196 IATTQQLKD
+196 
-205 YKKELKNVGKSAE
+205 
-218 SGIGSKIGTGLKGVG
+218 GSKITAGLSTAG
-233 KGIGV
+233 KGLAAGI
-238 AVGAGLAAAGAAV
+238 GAGLAAAGTVAVAA
-251 VATTGKAIS
+251 TGKAIS

-401 AMSMMA
+401 TMSMMA
-407 EGAKNGAFQVDFLND
+407 EGAKNGAFQIDFLND

-471 EKLAACE
+471 EKLAECK

-491 GTKWEDLGEDAVLA
+491 GTKWEDLGEDAILA
-505 MAQIGDSI
+505 MAHMGNSI
-513 DKTRDKLGEMEGVKY
+513 DKTRDKLGEMESVKY

-652 EALLPILDV
+652 EALLPVLDI
-661 VIELLTPILEL
+661 VIELLTPILKL
-672 VAELAEPLGTVISA
+672 VAELAEPLGAVISA

-693 VIGLINGA
+693 VIGLIDGA
-701 LSPIMPVI
+701 LTPIKPI
-709 SSLADVLLQIL
+709 LEILSDVLSDRL
-720 GPALDIVAG
+720 GSALNVVAD
-729 LVNSLADVFSSV
+729 LISAVANVFAGV
-741 TNFLSGDIMGG
+741 LNFLSGDIMGG

-803 EEIRANELSTKYT
+803 GEIRANELSTKYN
-816 DLHGDMNKFIVQEL
+816 DLQSNMNSYIVKEL

-869 VKEWYNNVRNNNGL
+869 VKEWYNNVRSNNGL

-888 SDNEDHS
+888 SEEEGNS
-895 SAYSQ
+895 SYSQ
-900 SIAEEEE
+900 NIAEEEE

-914 GGYTGAGTNYSYSSA
+914 GYTGAGTNYSYSSA
-929 GKTSYKEAPTYSYTP
+929 GKASYKAPTYSYTP

-976 STKKKSSS
+976 AASSANKSQT
-984 ISSSKK
+984 IS
-990 TNSSSSSS
+990 
-998 SGTQNINITSYIPTV
+998 ITSYIPTV
-1013 WDDVSTSNAKLAA
+1013 WDDADTANQKLAA
-1026 GIGASKVG
+1026 GIGASRVG
-1034 NSKSGKIIS
+1034 NSKSGKLIS
-1043 GLSSASKV
+1043 GLSAATAV
-1051 SASAE
+1051 SSGKAE
-1056 KADATLNDVVSELK
+1056 KADATLNDVVAEIK

-1102 KKIQKQ
+1102 KAIKKQ
-1108 TGKSPL
+1108 TGKSPI

>member
-1 MPESDGRVEFEVR
+1 MPERDGRVEFEVR

-21 SDMVEAEKVI
+21 ADMAEAGKKVSEAAQ
-31 DKASSDAKK
+31 KGAKK
-40 KIDELGKA
+40 QEEVVEKAQENISQAMKKANDEI
-48 VENSNKAVTDSAEKV
+48 ENDNSKTQKNITDTAKKQSDKVVQTEKKNKEAVTQTAKKEGDKV
-63 ADANKSVSDSVE
+63 VDNYKKD
-75 TVADSSKE
+75 
-83 AAAATE
+83 
-89 KVSDSNKNASASA
+89 
-102 DKLSKANKGVSES
+102 
-115 TQKAQKTNKTY
+115 TQ
-126 SEELD
+126 EII
-131 DVNKLL
+131 
-137 EKSKKN
+137 N
-143 STLLAQKKE
+143 STDTLSSE
-152 LLTTAVKKTSDKLSD
+152 VEKKT
-167 LKDKQ
+167 
-172 EKVNAEYKAGKLPVE
+172 
-187 EYREYQREI
+187 
-196 IATTQQLKD
+196 
-205 YKKELKNVGKSAE
+205 

-238 AVGAGLAAAGAAV
+238 AVGAGLAAAGTVAVAA
-251 VATTGKAIS
+251 TGKAIS

-321 DELQKVIESA
+321 DELQKIIESA

-422 AFKEFS
+422 AFKELS

-460 DRAYQAFKLVN
+460 DRAYQAFELVN

-478 SDVDRNAAGVALY
+478 SDIDRNAAGVALY

-513 DKTRDKLGEMEGVKY
+513 DKARDKLGEMESVKY

-534 CNGLSRT
+534 FNGLSRT

-672 VAELAEPLGTVISA
+672 VAELAEPLGAVISA

-693 VIGLINGA
+693 VIGLIDGA

-729 LVNSLADVFSSV
+729 LVNSLADVFSGV

-766 VLSTIDSIFGTNL
+766 VLGTIDSIFGTNL

-830 RSGKS
+830 RSGNQAGMS
-835 ADEALSNAKNKFLDT
+835 RHYHRQNKFLDT

-857 NSQLKDYVNEDK
+857 NSQLKDFVNEDK

-888 SDNEDHS
+888 SDDEDHS
-895 SAYSQ
+895 SVYSQ
-900 SIAEEEE
+900 NIAEEEE

-914 GGYTGAGTNYSYSSA
+914 GYTGAGTNYSYSSA
-929 GKTSYKEAPTYSYTP
+929 GKTSYKAPTYSYTP

-961 KKTSSSSSTKKTSSS
+961 KKTSSSSSTKKKSSS
-976 STKKKSSS
+976 SAKKKGSST
-984 ISSSKK
+984 SSSKK
-990 TNSSSSSS
+990 TNSNSNSS

-1034 NSKSGKIIS
+1034 NSKSSKLIS
-1043 GLSSASKV
+1043 GLSAASKV

-1080 YTLDVTLKT
+1080 YILDVTLKT

>member
-21 SDMVEAEKVI
+21 ADMAEAGKKVSEAAQ
-31 DKASSDAKK
+31 KGAKK
-40 KIDELGKA
+40 QEEV
-48 VENSNKAVTDSAEKV
+48 VE
-63 ADANKSVSDSVE
+63 
-75 TVADSSKE
+75 
-83 AAAATE
+83 
-89 KVSDSNKNASASA
+89 
-102 DKLSKANKGVSES
+102 
-115 TQKAQKTNKTY
+115 KAQENI
-126 SEELD
+126 S
-131 DVNKLL
+131 
-137 EKSKKN
+137 
-143 STLLAQKKE
+143 Q
-152 LLTTAVKKTSDKLSD
+152 AVKKANDEIENDNSKTQKNITDTAKKQSDKVVQTEKKNKEAVTQTAKKEGD
-167 LKDKQ
+167 KVVDNYKKDTQ
-172 EKVNAEYKAGKLPVE
+172 
-187 EYREYQREI
+187 EI
-196 IATTQQLKD
+196 INSTDTLSSEVE
-205 YKKELKNVGKSAE
+205 KKT

-238 AVGAGLAAAGAAV
+238 AVGAGLAAAGTVAVAA
-251 VATTGKAIS
+251 TGKAIS

-321 DELQKVIESA
+321 DELQKIIESA

-460 DRAYQAFKLVN
+460 DRAYQAFELVN

-478 SDVDRNAAGVALY
+478 SDIDRNAAGVALY

-513 DKTRDKLGEMEGVKY
+513 DKARDKLGEMESVKY

-534 CNGLSRT
+534 FNGLSRT

-630 DKLLPPI
+630 DKLL
-637 IKIVDTLLPPLIEVI
+637 
-652 EALLPILDV
+652 LPILDV

-672 VAELAEPLGTVISA
+672 VAELAEPLGAVISA

-693 VIGLINGA
+693 VIGLIDGA

-729 LVNSLADVFSSV
+729 LVNSLADVFSGV

-766 VLSTIDSIFGTNL
+766 VLGTIDSIFGTNL

-857 NSQLKDYVNEDK
+857 NSQLKDFVNEDK

-888 SDNEDHS
+888 SDDEDHS
-895 SAYSQ
+895 SVYSQ
-900 SIAEEEE
+900 NIAEEEE

-914 GGYTGAGTNYSYSSA
+914 GYTGAGTNYSYSSA
-929 GKTSYKEAPTYSYTP
+929 GKTSYKAPTYSYTP

-961 KKTSSSSSTKKTSSS
+961 KKTSSSSSTKKKSSS
-976 STKKKSSS
+976 SAKKKGSST
-984 ISSSKK
+984 SSSKK
-990 TNSSSSSS
+990 TNSNSNSS

-1034 NSKSGKIIS
+1034 NSKSSKLIS
-1043 GLSSASKV
+1043 GLSAASKV

-1080 YTLDVTLKT
+1080 YILDVTLKT

>member
-21 SDMVEAEKVI
+21 ADMAEAGKKVSEAAQ
-31 DKASSDAKK
+31 KGAKK
-40 KIDELGKA
+40 QEEV
-48 VENSNKAVTDSAEKV
+48 VE
-63 ADANKSVSDSVE
+63 
-75 TVADSSKE
+75 
-83 AAAATE
+83 
-89 KVSDSNKNASASA
+89 
-102 DKLSKANKGVSES
+102 
-115 TQKAQKTNKTY
+115 KAQENI
-126 SEELD
+126 S
-131 DVNKLL
+131 
-137 EKSKKN
+137 
-143 STLLAQKKE
+143 Q
-152 LLTTAVKKTSDKLSD
+152 AVKKANDEIENDNSKTQKNITDTAKKQSDKVVQTEKKNKEAVTQTAKKEGD
-167 LKDKQ
+167 KVVDNYKKDTQ
-172 EKVNAEYKAGKLPVE
+172 
-187 EYREYQREI
+187 EI
-196 IATTQQLKD
+196 INSTDTLSSEVE
-205 YKKELKNVGKSAE
+205 KKT

-238 AVGAGLAAAGAAV
+238 AVGAGLAAAGTVAVAA
-251 VATTGKAIS
+251 TGKAIS

-321 DELQKVIESA
+321 DELQKIIESA
-331 YLLSDTYDIDVSEGI
+331 YLLLDTYDIDVSEGI

-460 DRAYQAFKLVN
+460 DRAYQAFELVN

-478 SDVDRNAAGVALY
+478 SDIDRNAAGVALY

-513 DKTRDKLGEMEGVKY
+513 DKARDKLGEMESVKY

-534 CNGLSRT
+534 FNGLSRT

-672 VAELAEPLGTVISA
+672 VAELAEPLGAVISA

-693 VIGLINGA
+693 VIGLIDGA

-729 LVNSLADVFSSV
+729 LVNSLADVFSGV

-766 VLSTIDSIFGTNL
+766 VLGTIDSIFGTNL

-857 NSQLKDYVNEDK
+857 NSQLKDFVNEDK

-888 SDNEDHS
+888 SDDEDHS
-895 SAYSQ
+895 SVYSQ
-900 SIAEEEE
+900 NIAEEEE

-914 GGYTGAGTNYSYSSA
+914 GYTGAGTNYSYSSA
-929 GKTSYKEAPTYSYTP
+929 GKTSYKAPTYSYTP

-961 KKTSSSSSTKKTSSS
+961 KKTSSSSSTKKKSSS
-976 STKKKSSS
+976 SAKKKGSST
-984 ISSSKK
+984 SSSKK
-990 TNSSSSSS
+990 TNSNSNSS

-1034 NSKSGKIIS
+1034 NSKSSKLIS
-1043 GLSSASKV
+1043 GLSAASKV

-1080 YTLDVTLKT
+1080 YILDVTLKT

>member
-1 MPESDGRVEFEVR
+1 MAESDGRVEYEVR

-21 SDMVEAEKVI
+21 SDM
-31 DKASSDAKK
+31 DA
-40 KIDELGKA
+40 A
-48 VENSNKAVTDSAEKV
+48 NKQITKSAEKV
-63 ADANKSVSDSVE
+63 AKQQKQITEKSQQNIKKTVEKANDSLEQDNEKTQKNIAQTVEKQSDKIVKTEEKNKKAITKTAKTESEKV
-75 TVADSSKE
+75 VKNHKK
-83 AAAATE
+83 ATE
-89 KVSDSNKNASASA
+89 EVVNQTE
-102 DKLSKANKGVSES
+102 KAAKEIEG
-115 TQKAQKTNKTY
+115 KTTG
-126 SEELD
+126 L
-131 DVNKLL
+131 
-137 EKSKKN
+137 
-143 STLLAQKKE
+143 
-152 LLTTAVKKTSDKLSD
+152 
-167 LKDKQ
+167 
-172 EKVNAEYKAGKLPVE
+172 
-187 EYREYQREI
+187 
-196 IATTQQLKD
+196 
-205 YKKELKNVGKSAE
+205 
-218 SGIGSKIGTGLKGVG
+218 GSKITAGLSTAG
-233 KGIGV
+233 KGLAAGI
-238 AVGAGLAAAGAAV
+238 GAGLAVA
-251 VATTGKAIS
+251 ATTVAATIGTAVS

-265 DKANNQLTASLGLT
+265 DKATNQLTASLGLT
-279 AEEAEKYGDIIKKVY
+279 TEEADKYKETIKSIY
-294 GDNYGESF
+294 GNNYGESF
-302 DDISNTLALI
+302 EDIANNLSLI
-312 KQQMKDVTD
+312 KQQMHGITD

-471 EKLAACE
+471 EKLAECK

-505 MAQIGDSI
+505 MAHMGNSI
-513 DKTRDKLGEMEGVKY
+513 DKTRDKLGEMEAVKY

-534 CNGLSRT
+534 FSGLSRT

-553 IPVLKDII
+553 IPVLKDVI

-580 PILDSVSELIPP
+580 PILDSVSDLIPP

-637 IKIVDTLLPPLIEVI
+637 IKIVDTLLPPLMEVI

-661 VIELLTPILEL
+661 VIDLLTPILEL

-693 VIGLINGA
+693 VIGLIDGA

-729 LVNSLADVFSSV
+729 LVNSLADVFSGV
-741 TNFLSGDIMGG
+741 LNFLSGDIMGG

-789 CQKIGEEMYAATHQ
+789 CQKIGQEMYAATHQ
-803 EEIRANELSTKYT
+803 EEIRMNELGAKYDT
-816 DLHGDMNKFIVQEL
+816 LQSDMNDYIIKEL

-835 ADEALSNAKNKFLDT
+835 AEEAFNSAKEKYLTGDEQ
-850 AEKKEYF
+850 KEYF
-857 NSQLKDYVNEDK
+857 EGALADTLNMDTVNE
-869 VKEWYNNVRNNNGL
+869 WYKNIRDNKGL

-888 SDNEDHS
+888 VDQDKSGSGWNPAEWYSVENQRKINGIDNN
-895 SAYSQ
+895 
-900 SIAEEEE
+900 
-907 RKGKAAL
+907 
-914 GGYTGAGTNYSYSSA
+914 GYKSAGTSYSYDKSNV
-929 GKTSYKEAPTYSYTP
+929 TTPTLNYTP
-944 STYSASDY
+944 STYSVGDF
-952 AYVPKEKEE
+952 AYTAP
-961 KKTSSSSSTKKTSSS
+961 TTGT
-976 STKKKSSS
+976 
-984 ISSSKK
+984 
-990 TNSSSSSS
+990 
-998 SGTQNINITSYIPTV
+998 SGTSGTAQSSATTSNDNTKSATTSGSSAASAAANKSQTISITSYIPTV
-1013 WDDVSTSNAKLAA
+1013 WDDVATSNKKLAA
-1026 GIGASKVG
+1026 GIGASRIG

-1043 GLSSASKV
+1043 GLSAATSV
-1051 SASAE
+1051 SSGEAE
-1056 KADATLNDVVSELK
+1056 KADATLNDVVAEIK

-1089 NEYTL
+1089 NDYTL
-1094 AKATVKGI
+1094 AKATVRGI
-1102 KKIQKQ
+1102 KAIKKQ

>member
-1 MPESDGRVEFEVR
+1 
-14 ADLSKID
+14 
-21 SDMVEAEKVI
+21 
-31 DKASSDAKK
+31 
-40 KIDELGKA
+40 
-48 VENSNKAVTDSAEKV
+48 
-63 ADANKSVSDSVE
+63 
-75 TVADSSKE
+75 
-83 AAAATE
+83 
-89 KVSDSNKNASASA
+89 
-102 DKLSKANKGVSES
+102 
-115 TQKAQKTNKTY
+115 
-126 SEELD
+126 
-131 DVNKLL
+131 
-137 EKSKKN
+137 
-143 STLLAQKKE
+143 
-152 LLTTAVKKTSDKLSD
+152 
-167 LKDKQ
+167 
-172 EKVNAEYKAGKLPVE
+172 
-187 EYREYQREI
+187 
-196 IATTQQLKD
+196 
-205 YKKELKNVGKSAE
+205 
-218 SGIGSKIGTGLKGVG
+218 
-233 KGIGV
+233 
-238 AVGAGLAAAGAAV
+238 
-251 VATTGKAIS
+251 
-260 AANDL
+260 
-265 DKANNQLTASLGLT
+265 
-279 AEEAEKYGDIIKKVY
+279 
-294 GDNYGESF
+294 
-302 DDISNTLALI
+302 
-312 KQQMKDVTD
+312 
-321 DELQKVIESA
+321 
-331 YLLSDTYDIDVSEGI
+331 
-346 RGANALMKQFGITAE
+346 
-361 EAYNLLAQ
+361 
-369 GAEKGL
+369 
-375 NQNGDIADQLAEYS
+375 
-389 TYYADMGFTAEE
+389 EE

-580 PILDSVSELIPP
+580 PILDSVSDLIPP

-610 ILESVTRIIQKL
+610 IMESVTRIIQKL

-637 IKIVDTLLPPLIEVI
+637 IKIVDTLLPPLMEVI

-693 VIGLINGA
+693 VIDLIDGA

-729 LVNSLADVFSSV
+729 LVNSLADVFSGV

-779 TNWYNEVKEA
+779 TNWYNKVKEA

-888 SDNEDHS
+888 SDDEDHS
-895 SAYSQ
+895 SVYSQ
-900 SIAEEEE
+900 NIAEEEE

-914 GGYTGAGTNYSYSSA
+914 GYTGAGTSYSYSSA
-929 GKTSYKEAPTYSYTP
+929 GKTTYKAPTYTYTP
-944 STYSASDY
+944 STYKASNY
-952 AYVPKEKEE
+952 VYVPEEKEE
-961 KKTSSSSSTKKTSSS
+961 KETSSSS

-984 ISSSKK
+984 STKSKSSLSSSSKK
-990 TNSSSSSS
+990 TSSSSSS
-998 SGTQNINITSYIPTV
+998 SGMQNINITSYIPTV
-1013 WDDVSTSNAKLAA
+1013 WDNVDTANAKLAA

-1056 KADATLNDVVSELK
+1056 KSDATLNDVVSELK

-1089 NEYTL
+1089 NDYTL